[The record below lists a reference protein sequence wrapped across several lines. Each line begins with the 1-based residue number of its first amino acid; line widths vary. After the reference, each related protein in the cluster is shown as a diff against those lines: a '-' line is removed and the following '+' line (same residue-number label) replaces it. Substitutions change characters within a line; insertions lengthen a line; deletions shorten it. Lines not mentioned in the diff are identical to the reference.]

1 MEVMDITIPSVR
13 RPELFERCLTSFVEG
28 CWGNT
33 DAYRLLLNVD
43 PVGPGA
49 TEDMETVASRAFLHC
64 EITAPARGSLNAA
77 LRTVWGRTQSEFIFY
92 TEDDIALLRPVA
104 IADLLDIMRANPRLA
119 FLQLPQY
126 PLPPF
131 EQNGVEHEPTGEG
144 WYRRTGQYRM
154 ALQPCV
160 MRGEFARR
168 AAALLHDDADPETQF
183 HRANPTLQAECERW
197 EYGTFGN
204 EGEPHAVSDMGDQ
217 GRHDA
222 KFYKVVEHGQ
232 TTWRPVLDCAVHGYR
247 IRRIAHPVGERTWAD
262 AEAGKWRTASYRIMQ
277 KLLTKDMTF
286 VDAGGYVGTFALWA
300 AHKAGRVFAFEPDPE
315 AYRVLLRN
323 IMLNETAC
331 RNVQAV
337 LGCAISDQNGAV
349 RLQNRGDY
357 GSSKSRLTTP
367 DYTASAPVACMTLS
381 HALAAMNCPT
391 PDFVKINVQGYEAR
405 LLRQAAPMLCEAKAT
420 VHVYVRPANWP
431 DAALDAKALAY
442 VLTRWPNVYTESG
455 ERISP
460 AVITS
465 PEWLAKSDYKLLA
478 SFKEWPVA

>member
-1 MEVMDITIPSVR
+1 MTEPTRQVNLYGQTVTVLDEPVGQYVFDGCEKGNWK
-13 RPELFERCLTSFVEG
+13 PELFKVFDTWLKPGEVSVNIGAF
-28 CWGNT
+28 
-33 DAYRLLLNVD
+33 A
-43 PVGPGA
+43 GA
-49 TEDMETVASRAFLHC
+49 TTLY
-64 EITAPARGSLNAA
+64 PAMLGCH
-77 LRTVWGRTQSEFIFY
+77 VY
-92 TEDDIALLRPVA
+92 A
-104 IADLLDIMRANPRLA
+104 I
-119 FLQLPQY
+119 
-126 PLPPF
+126 
-131 EQNGVEHEPTGEG
+131 
-144 WYRRTGQYRM
+144 
-154 ALQPCV
+154 
-160 MRGEFARR
+160 
-168 AAALLHDDADPETQF
+168 
-183 HRANPTLQAECERW
+183 
-197 EYGTFGN
+197 
-204 EGEPHAVSDMGDQ
+204 
-217 GRHDA
+217 
-222 KFYKVVEHGQ
+222 
-232 TTWRPVLDCAVHGYR
+232 
-247 IRRIAHPVGERTWAD
+247 
-262 AEAGKWRTASYRIMQ
+262 
-277 KLLTKDMTF
+277 
-286 VDAGGYVGTFALWA
+286 
-300 AHKAGRVFAFEPDPE
+300 EPDPE